1 MAFTLVRKDVFDEV
15 GEWNEA
21 TQQME
26 WYWTEHIVDEESHR
40 ERNLSEDY
48 SFCLRAKEHGFEVA
62 LHPAVQLRHLTA
74 EGKHIG
80 DWLRAGGLIE

>member
-1 MAFTLVRKDVFDEV
+1 MAFTLIEKGVFDEL
-15 GEWNEA
+15 GEWNDG
-21 TQQME
+21 TKQTE
-26 WYWTEHIVDEESHR
+26 WFWTEHVLDEESHR

-48 SFCLRAKEHGFEVA
+48 SFCLRAKESGFDVF
-62 LHPAVQLRHLTA
+62 LHPAVQIRHLHT